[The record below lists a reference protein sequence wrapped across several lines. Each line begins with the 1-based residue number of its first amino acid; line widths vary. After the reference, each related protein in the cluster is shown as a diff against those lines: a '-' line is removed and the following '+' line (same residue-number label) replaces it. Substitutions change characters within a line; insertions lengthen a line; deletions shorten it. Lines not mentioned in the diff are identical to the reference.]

1 MPGTEAGFSTEMTEL
16 EVTLATVDPVAVVG
30 LALNLCRRGWNCD
43 LMTSDLMTSDLMT
56 SDLMTSDLM
65 TSDPAKQFETEILY
79 FPNLGC
85 ALFVEQPM
93 SKLLWQ
99 IWLHYIQS
107 KALETRLGARPDT
120 GMLECLPTCP
130 HRGHSD
136 ISTSCNSCSSLGA
149 STSASLP
156 PPCSCGGR

>member
-30 LALNLCRRGWNCD
+30 LALNLCRCGWNCN
-43 LMTSDLMTSDLMT
+43 LMTSDLMT

-85 ALFVEQPM
+85 ALFLEQPM
-93 SKLLWQ
+93 SKLLW
-99 IWLHYIQS
+99 
-107 KALETRLGARPDT
+107 
-120 GMLECLPTCP
+120 
-130 HRGHSD
+130 
-136 ISTSCNSCSSLGA
+136 
-149 STSASLP
+149 
-156 PPCSCGGR
+156 

>member
-30 LALNLCRRGWNCD
+30 LALNLCRRGWNC
-43 LMTSDLMTSDLMT
+43 DLMTSDLMT

-136 ISTSCNSCSSLGA
+136 ISTSCNSCSSLGG